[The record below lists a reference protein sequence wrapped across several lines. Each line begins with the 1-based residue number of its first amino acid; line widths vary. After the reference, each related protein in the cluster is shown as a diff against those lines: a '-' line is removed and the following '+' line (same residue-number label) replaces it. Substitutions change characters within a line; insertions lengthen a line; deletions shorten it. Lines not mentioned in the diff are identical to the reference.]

1 MQTIF
6 VSIGSNI
13 DAESNMLLVKEH
25 LNLLFKVTYS
35 GIYQTPAEGFTGG
48 DFLNSV
54 CKFKSDKQPDEIRR
68 TLKSIE
74 EKMGRTTSQKGMS
87 NRVIDLDLILLNP
100 QPPSHRH
107 SLSWLIKRVVHYFIF
122 QMTTQYEVFLM
133 ILGLGTQKKR
143 RRVNQERVQGTYI
156 SIGLACVIVPSM
168 PQAKLMI
175 RL

>member
-25 LNLLFKVTYS
+25 LNLLFEVTYS

-54 CKFKSDKQPDEIRR
+54 CKFRSDKKPNEIRR

-87 NRVIDLDLILLNP
+87 NRVIDLDLILYGDMLINEDGLKT
-100 QPPSHRH
+100 PSSDIENYKFVLEPLAEIAPDYIHPT
-107 SLSWLIKRVVHYFIF
+107 LKKTYKELF
-122 QMTTQYEVFLM
+122 QTSF
-133 ILGLGTQKKR
+133 K
-143 RRVNQERVQGTYI
+143 
-156 SIGLACVIVPSM
+156 
-168 PQAKLMI
+168 
-175 RL
+175 

>member
-25 LNLLFKVTYS
+25 LNLLFEVTYS

-54 CKFKSDKQPDEIRR
+54 CKFKSDKKPNEIRR
-68 TLKSIE
+68 MLKSIE

-87 NRVIDLDLILLNP
+87 NRVIDLDLILYGDMLINEDGLEI
-100 QPPSHRH
+100 PSSDIENYKFVLEPLAEIAPDYIHPT
-107 SLSWLIKRVVHYFIF
+107 SKKTYKELF
-122 QMTTQYEVFLM
+122 QTTF
-133 ILGLGTQKKR
+133 K
-143 RRVNQERVQGTYI
+143 
-156 SIGLACVIVPSM
+156 
-168 PQAKLMI
+168 
-175 RL
+175 

>member
-25 LNLLFKVTYS
+25 LNLLFEVTYS

-54 CKFKSDKQPDEIRR
+54 CKFKSDMKPNEIRG

-74 EKMGRTTSQKGMS
+74 EKMGRTISQKGMS
-87 NRVIDLDLILLNP
+87 NRVIDLDLILYGDMLINEDGLEI
-100 QPPSHRH
+100 PSSDIENYKFVLEPLAEIAPDYIHPT
-107 SLSWLIKRVVHYFIF
+107 LKKTYKELF
-122 QMTTQYEVFLM
+122 QTSF
-133 ILGLGTQKKR
+133 K
-143 RRVNQERVQGTYI
+143 
-156 SIGLACVIVPSM
+156 
-168 PQAKLMI
+168 
-175 RL
+175 

>member
-25 LNLLFKVTYS
+25 LNLLFEVTYS

-54 CKFKSDKQPDEIRR
+54 CKFKSDKKPKEIRR

-74 EKMGRTTSQKGMS
+74 EKMGRTISQKGMS
-87 NRVIDLDLILLNP
+87 NRVIDLDLILYGDMLINEDGLEI
-100 QPPSHRH
+100 PSSDIENYKFVLEPLAEIAPDYIHPT
-107 SLSWLIKRVVHYFIF
+107 LKKTYKELF
-122 QMTTQYEVFLM
+122 QTSF
-133 ILGLGTQKKR
+133 K
-143 RRVNQERVQGTYI
+143 
-156 SIGLACVIVPSM
+156 
-168 PQAKLMI
+168 
-175 RL
+175 

>member
-25 LNLLFKVTYS
+25 LNLLFEVTYS
-35 GIYQTPAEGFTGG
+35 GTYQTPAEGFTGE

-54 CKFKSDKQPDEIRR
+54 CKFKSDKKPHEIRR

-87 NRVIDLDLILLNP
+87 NRVIDLDLILYGDMLINEDGLEI
-100 QPPSHRH
+100 PSSDIENYKFVLEPLAEIAPDYIHPM
-107 SLSWLIKRVVHYFIF
+107 LKKTYKELF
-122 QMTTQYEVFLM
+122 QTSF
-133 ILGLGTQKKR
+133 K
-143 RRVNQERVQGTYI
+143 
-156 SIGLACVIVPSM
+156 
-168 PQAKLMI
+168 
-175 RL
+175 

>member
-25 LNLLFKVTYS
+25 LNLLFEVTYS

-54 CKFKSDKQPDEIRR
+54 CKFKSDMKPNEIRG

-74 EKMGRTTSQKGMS
+74 EKMGRTITQKGMS
-87 NRVIDLDLILLNP
+87 NRVIDLDLILYGDMLINEDGLEI
-100 QPPSHRH
+100 PSSDIENYKFVLEPLAEIAPDYIHPT
-107 SLSWLIKRVVHYFIF
+107 LKKTYKELF
-122 QMTTQYEVFLM
+122 QTSF
-133 ILGLGTQKKR
+133 K
-143 RRVNQERVQGTYI
+143 
-156 SIGLACVIVPSM
+156 
-168 PQAKLMI
+168 
-175 RL
+175 

>member
-25 LNLLFKVTYS
+25 LNLLFEVTYS

-54 CKFKSDKQPDEIRR
+54 CKFKSDKKPNEIRR

-87 NRVIDLDLILLNP
+87 NRVIDLDLILYGDMLINEDGLEI
-100 QPPSHRH
+100 PSSDIENYKFVLEPLAEIAPDYIHPT
-107 SLSWLIKRVVHYFIF
+107 SKKTYKELF
-122 QMTTQYEVFLM
+122 QTTF
-133 ILGLGTQKKR
+133 K
-143 RRVNQERVQGTYI
+143 
-156 SIGLACVIVPSM
+156 
-168 PQAKLMI
+168 
-175 RL
+175 

>member
-87 NRVIDLDLILLNP
+87 NRVIDLDLILYGDMLINEDGLEI
-100 QPPSHRH
+100 PSSDIENYKFVLEPLAEIAPDYIHPM
-107 SLSWLIKRVVHYFIF
+107 LKKTYKELF
-122 QMTTQYEVFLM
+122 QTSF
-133 ILGLGTQKKR
+133 K
-143 RRVNQERVQGTYI
+143 
-156 SIGLACVIVPSM
+156 
-168 PQAKLMI
+168 
-175 RL
+175 

>member
-25 LNLLFKVTYS
+25 LNLLFEVTYS

-54 CKFKSDKQPDEIRR
+54 CKFKSDKKPNEIRR

-87 NRVIDLDLILLNP
+87 NRVIDLDLILYGDMLINEDGLEI
-100 QPPSHRH
+100 PSSDIENYKFVLEPLAEIAPDYIHH
-107 SLSWLIKRVVHYFIF
+107 TLKKTYKELF
-122 QMTTQYEVFLM
+122 QTSF
-133 ILGLGTQKKR
+133 K
-143 RRVNQERVQGTYI
+143 
-156 SIGLACVIVPSM
+156 
-168 PQAKLMI
+168 
-175 RL
+175 

>member
-25 LNLLFKVTYS
+25 LNLLFEVTYS

-54 CKFKSDKQPDEIRR
+54 CKFKSDKKPNEIRR

-87 NRVIDLDLILLNP
+87 NRVIDLDLILYGDMLINEDGLEI
-100 QPPSHRH
+100 PSSDIENYKFVLEPLAEIAPDYIHPM
-107 SLSWLIKRVVHYFIF
+107 LKKTYKELF
-122 QMTTQYEVFLM
+122 QTSF
-133 ILGLGTQKKR
+133 K
-143 RRVNQERVQGTYI
+143 
-156 SIGLACVIVPSM
+156 
-168 PQAKLMI
+168 
-175 RL
+175 